1 MRAGPA
7 LAKRYRT
14 LVVPPEFARATVLWP
29 DALPEHA
36 PLPLTRHVGFRIAK
50 VLPVPTGS
58 ACGVCCRSSSITC
71 PRAGESAVQGTQW
84 YCIVYL
90 IKSHE

>member
-29 DALPEHA
+29 DALPAHA

-50 VLPVPTGS
+50 VLLLLAGPGPV
-58 ACGVCCRSSSITC
+58 VCCCGTSITC
-71 PRAGESAVQGTQW
+71 PRSASQQ
-84 YCIVYL
+84 CR
-90 IKSHE
+90 EF